1 MLEGGDDVWEGRD
14 GFGPVA
20 AAVVHEQDAAR
31 PNTGAGGP
39 FDDVLG
45 AGSAPSPV
53 LLYGPQH
60 LTKTLSAQDVL
71 QCPVGRAVRRPD
83 AATSGSVGKLPL
95 NLLRPQLG
103 QIGMVV
109 RVIADIAA
117 LGLDLGRLCGVLG
130 LAEAELEERGGRLRS
145 SQYVEYGRGVL
156 AGSVVEGQVDRAAS
170 LRRWL
175 VALPGSLLA

>member
-1 MLEGGDDVWEGRD
+1 MVEGGDDVREGCD

-31 PNTGAGGP
+31 PDAGAGGRV
-39 FDDVLG
+39 DDVLG
-45 AGSAPSPV
+45 TGSAPVPGV
-53 LLYGPQH
+53 DRPQH
-60 LTKTLSAQDVL
+60 LTKTLSAQDAL
-71 QCPVGRAVRRPD
+71 YGPVGRAVRRPD
-83 AATSGSVGKLPL
+83 ASTSRSVRKLPL
-95 NLLRPQLG
+95 NLSRPQRG

-117 LGLDLGRLCGVLG
+117 LGPDLGRLCGVLG
-130 LAEAELEERGGRLRS
+130 LAEAELEERGRGVRG
-145 SQYVEYGRGVL
+145 SQDVEDGRGVL